1 MRKVLSISACLV
13 LMFASFLAYFTHEHN
28 LDATH
33 AERHIIHSHFK
44 LHFDVPDVM
53 PDFMPDLGGG
63 AGKMEGSEPPAHYL
77 DIFWLQSN
85 APVVIPAV
93 VSEDL
98 NLITPS
104 LPHAAI
110 LEPFELTGWR
120 GPPFED
126 HLGLRSPPSHS
137 CL

>member
-1 MRKVLSISACLV
+1 MRKLLSISACLV
-13 LMFASFLAYFTHEHN
+13 LMAASFLAYFTHEHH
-28 LDATH
+28 LDASH
-33 AERHIIHSHFK
+33 AERNIIHSHFK

-53 PDFMPDLGGG
+53 PDLGGG
-63 AGKMEGSEPPAHYL
+63 TGKMEGSEPPAHYL

-85 APVVIPAV
+85 AAAVIPAFFF
-93 VSEDL
+93 ENR
-98 NLITPS
+98 NLIPPP
-104 LPHAAI
+104 LPHAAT

-126 HLGLRSPPSHS
+126 HLGLRSPPSHP